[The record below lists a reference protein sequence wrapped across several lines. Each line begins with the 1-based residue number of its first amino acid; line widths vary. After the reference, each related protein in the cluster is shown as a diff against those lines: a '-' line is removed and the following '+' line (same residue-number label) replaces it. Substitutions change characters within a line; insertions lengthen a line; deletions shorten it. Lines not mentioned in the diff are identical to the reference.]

1 MWSMRIRAQHVAPFS
16 ILVLTAASAFAGTT
30 NFPRAKV
37 SIDAPTGWTTTIK
50 PEQVLVADAPG
61 DVAASFVVVP
71 AGAVDAASDAANR
84 SLATTI
90 TGIKVKETTKATING
105 MKAAIVSGDG
115 RLNGVDI
122 DWMVAVLDTP
132 VTDRDLMVIVIAEDA
147 KLAAHKPEVQYLFQH
162 IRPMP

>member
-1 MWSMRIRAQHVAPFS
+1 MKLRAQVASFS
-16 ILVLTAASAFAGTT
+16 VVVLSAVAAFAGPTT
-30 NFPRAKV
+30 FPRAKV
-37 SIDAPTGWTTTIK
+37 MIDAPTGWTTTIK

-71 AGAVDAASDAANR
+71 TGAIDAASEAANK

-90 TGIKVKETTKATING
+90 TGIKTKETTKTTING
-105 MKAAIVSGDG
+105 MKAVIVGGDG
-115 RLNGVDI
+115 RLNGVDV
-122 DWMVAVLDTP
+122 DWMVAILDTP
-132 VTDRDLMVIVIAEDA
+132 VTDKDLMVIVIAEDA